1 VTFLLDEN
9 FPPQVASALK
19 ALELPFAH
27 STDYVARGT
36 ADKEL
41 FKLVNEKGFYLVTRD
56 KRMWKNKAQRQVLR
70 DLGLGAFIH
79 LSTTR
84 VTPVQLTQMLLS
96 RVDEMREIVQSR
108 RRPFVMRI
116 ADRGKIASF

>member
-27 STDYVARGT
+27 STEHVARGT
-36 ADKEL
+36 ADEEL

-79 LSTTR
+79 VSTTR

-96 RVDEMREIVQSR
+96 RVDEMRTLFPYPTLFRS
-108 RRPFVMRI
+108 MRI
-116 ADRGKIASF
+116 ADRGKIASL